1 MTKIIAA
8 AALALALQTPSSPP
22 ANSYGG
28 TWIAEHAG
36 TTFVR
41 LELQDGSKSVTGR
54 ISLGKQIQVDAQ
66 GQVAKAEAAP
76 GEFRPLVE
84 IVRGQSRLSFA
95 SKDGKSLDHFEMRL
109 LGPDV
114 AELLFILSDEDKK
127 ELAAEGNPLP
137 KPFRLK
143 KISS

>member
-1 MTKIIAA
+1 MTKIVAA
-8 AALALALQTPSSPP
+8 AALVMAVQTPTSSP
-22 ANSYGG
+22 AASYGG
-28 TWIAEHAG
+28 RWIGDHAG

-41 LELQDGSKSVTGR
+41 LELQDGKSVTGR
-54 ISLGKQIQVDAQ
+54 ISLGKSIQVDAQ
-66 GQVAKAEAAP
+66 GQVSKVAAAP
-76 GEFRPLVE
+76 REFRPLVE

-109 LGPDV
+109 LRPDA

-127 ELAAEGNPLP
+127 ELAAEGSPLP

-143 KISS
+143 KIS